1 MISCGKNY
9 FFKVPRNKTVRNGF
23 ESISYL
29 GPKFREKILKEIQEY
44 DARLGSKSFSDFGCL
59 LTFLKSVLLPL
70 INSSNMLLK
79 SI

>member
-1 MISCGKNY
+1 MISCGKNS

-44 DARLGSKSFSDFGCL
+44 DARLGSKSVSDFGCL
-59 LTFLKSVLLPL
+59 LLKSVLLPL